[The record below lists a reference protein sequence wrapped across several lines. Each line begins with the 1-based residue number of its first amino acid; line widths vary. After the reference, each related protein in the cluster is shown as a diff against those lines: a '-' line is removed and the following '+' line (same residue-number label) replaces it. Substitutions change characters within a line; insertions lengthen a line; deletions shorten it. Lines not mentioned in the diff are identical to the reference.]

1 MTIQY
6 GLGMLL
12 VGILAITV
20 ICTIGFFVINREKK
34 EKDESN

>member
-20 ICTIGFFVINREKK
+20 ICTIGFFVINRKKK
-34 EKDESN
+34 EKE

>member
-12 VGILAITV
+12 VGILAIAV
-20 ICTIGFFVINREKK
+20 ICTIGFFVINRKKK